1 MLVVETVVRIRREHA
16 GGKPIK
22 AIARDLRLSR
32 KVVRKAIRAPEGA
45 FDYHRSV
52 QPLPRIGP
60 FQEQLDRLLTENEAR
75 HRRDRLRMTR
85 IHDLLRREG
94 FEGSYDAVRRY
105 ARRWADAR
113 RKDPGVNVIGG
124 VPAFIPLLF
133 KPGEAYQ
140 FDWSHEDVEIAGK
153 PMRVKVAHMRLC
165 ASRAVYVRAY
175 PRETQEMVFDA
186 HARGFAFFGGVPL
199 RGIYDN
205 MKTAVTTVFVGKE
218 RVFNR
223 RFLIMADH
231 YMVEPTAC
239 SPAAGW
245 EKGQVENQV
254 QTIRG
259 RFFQPRLRFAS
270 LEELNGW
277 LEAECRRWAA
287 MRPHPEQKDMTV
299 AQALVLERPALQ
311 PMLAPFDGF
320 HETQHAVT
328 GTCLISFDRNRY
340 SVAARAVRRAVQVRA
355 YADRIVVRL
364 SDEVIA
370 EHPRC
375 FGRDRTIYDPWH
387 YLPVLARKPG
397 ALRNGAPFQG
407 WELPPALARLRRKL
421 GSGDEADR
429 RFVRVL
435 AAISSD
441 GLEAVEAASR
451 EALDA
456 GAASDE
462 VILNILS
469 RRREPPPVRPLD
481 VVVDLKLNHP
491 PLADCARY
499 DTVRGLDA
507 AA

>member
-1 MLVVETVVRIRREHA
+1 MLILETVVRIRREYA
-16 GGKPIK
+16 GGKAIK
-22 AIARDLRLSR
+22 AIARDLHVSR
-32 KVVRKAIRAPEGA
+32 KVIRKAIRAPEGA
-45 FDYHRSV
+45 FDYQRKV

-60 FQEQLDRLLTENEAR
+60 FQDRLNTLLEENEVR
-75 HRRDRLRMTR
+75 GRRERLRMTR
-85 IHDLLRREG
+85 IHDLLEREG

-105 ARRWADAR
+105 AARWKADR
-113 RKDPGVNVIGG
+113 RKDAGDGVT
-124 VPAFIPLLF
+124 AFIPLMF

-175 PRETQEMVFDA
+175 PRESQEMLFDA
-186 HARGFAFFGGVPL
+186 HARGFAFFGGVPG

-205 MKTAVTTVFVGKE
+205 MKTAVTSVFTGKE

-223 RFLIMADH
+223 RFLIMTDH

-270 LEELNGW
+270 LDELNGW
-277 LEAECRRWAA
+277 LEAECQRWAERQA
-287 MRPHPEQKDMTV
+287 HPEQGELTV
-299 AQALVLERPALQ
+299 AQALEIERSALQ
-311 PMLAPFDGF
+311 PMLGPFDGF
-320 HETQHAVT
+320 NESEHAVT

-340 SVAARAVRRAVQVRA
+340 SVLSTVARRTVQVRA
-355 YADRIVVRL
+355 YADRIVVRCGE
-364 SDEVIA
+364 EVVA
-370 EHPRC
+370 EHPRY
-375 FGRDRTIYDPWH
+375 FGRNRTIYDPWH

-397 ALRNGAPFQG
+397 ALRNGAPFQD
-407 WELPPALARLRRKL
+407 WDLPPALARLRRKL
-421 GSGDEADR
+421 GHGDDADR

-435 AAISSD
+435 SAVLTD
-441 GLEAVEAASR
+441 GLEPVEAAVR
-451 EALDA
+451 EALA
-456 GAASDE
+456 TGTASDDL
-462 VILNILS
+462 ILNILA
-469 RRREPPPVRPLD
+469 RRREPPRPLTIITSED
-481 VVVDLKLNHP
+481 SALRHP
-491 PLADCARY
+491 PIADCARY
-499 DTVRGLDA
+499 DQLRTFDA

>member
-16 GGKPIK
+16 GGKAIK

-45 FDYHRSV
+45 FDYRRAV
-52 QPLPRIGP
+52 QPLPRLGLY
-60 FQEQLDRLLTENEAR
+60 QERLDTLLSQNEVTP
-75 HRRDRLRMTR
+75 RRDKLRMTR

-105 ARRWADAR
+105 AARWSEAR
-113 RKDPGVNVIGG
+113 RKDPGEG
-124 VPAFIPLLF
+124 VAAFIPLVF
-133 KPGEAYQ
+133 RPGEAYQ

-175 PRETQEMVFDA
+175 PRETQEMLFDA

-223 RFLIMADH
+223 RFLVMADH

-245 EKGQVENQV
+245 EKGQVEHQV

-277 LEAECRRWAA
+277 LEAECLRWAA
-287 MRPHPEQKDMTV
+287 MQAHPEQKELTV
-299 AQALVLERPALQ
+299 GQALELERPALQ

-320 HETQHAVT
+320 HETQHAVS

-340 SVAARAVRRAVQVRA
+340 SVEAKAVRRAVQLRA
-355 YADRIVVRL
+355 YADRIVVRMG
-364 SDEVIA
+364 DEVIA
-370 EHPRC
+370 NHPRF

-387 YLPVLARKPG
+387 YLPVLVKKPG
-397 ALRNGAPFQG
+397 ALRNGAPFQD
-407 WELPPALARLRRKL
+407 WDLPPALVRLRRKL
-421 GSGDEADR
+421 GNDDDADR

-435 AAISSD
+435 GAVLSD
-441 GLEAVEAASR
+441 GLEAVESAVR
-451 EALDA
+451 EALDI
-456 GAASDE
+456 GAVSDE

-469 RRREPPPVRPLD
+469 RRREPPRTASITTSE
-481 VVVDLKLNHP
+481 DLALTHP
-491 PLADCARY
+491 PIANCARY
-499 DTVRGLDA
+499 DSLRGTHA

>member
-16 GGKPIK
+16 GGKAIK

-45 FDYHRSV
+45 FDYRRAV
-52 QPLPRIGP
+52 QPLPRLGP
-60 FQEQLDRLLTENEAR
+60 YQERLDTLLSQNEVTP
-75 HRRDRLRMTR
+75 RRDKLRMTR

-105 ARRWADAR
+105 AARWSEAR
-113 RKDPGVNVIGG
+113 RKDPGEG
-124 VPAFIPLLF
+124 VAAFIPLVF
-133 KPGEAYQ
+133 RPGEAYQ

-175 PRETQEMVFDA
+175 PRETQEMLFDA

-223 RFLIMADH
+223 RFLVMADH

-245 EKGQVENQV
+245 EKGQVEHQV

-270 LEELNGW
+270 LEEFNGW
-277 LEAECRRWAA
+277 LEAECLRWAA
-287 MRPHPEQKDMTV
+287 MQAHPEQKELTV
-299 AQALVLERPALQ
+299 GQALELERPALQ

-320 HETQHAVT
+320 HETQHAVS

-340 SVAARAVRRAVQVRA
+340 SVEAKAVRRAVQLRA
-355 YADRIVVRL
+355 YADRIVVRMG
-364 SDEVIA
+364 DEVIA
-370 EHPRC
+370 NHPRF

-387 YLPVLARKPG
+387 YLPVLVKKPG
-397 ALRNGAPFQG
+397 ALRNGAPFQD
-407 WELPPALARLRRKL
+407 WDLPPALVRLRRKL
-421 GSGDEADR
+421 GNDDDADR

-435 AAISSD
+435 GAVLSD
-441 GLEAVEAASR
+441 GLEAVESAVR
-451 EALDA
+451 EALDI
-456 GAASDE
+456 GAVSDE

-469 RRREPPPVRPLD
+469 RRREPPRTASITTSE
-481 VVVDLKLNHP
+481 DLALTHP
-491 PLADCARY
+491 PIANCARY
-499 DTVRGLDA
+499 DSLRGTHA